1 MLNTHSEQFWCLF
14 LWWGNIQNFMQFCD
28 MDLCMSEIFA
38 LFADCKTK
46 NPPKQETERLKQDI
60 FQTWLLDKLF
70 GFRKSG
76 KFQSPK

>member
-1 MLNTHSEQFWCLF
+1 
-14 LWWGNIQNFMQFCD
+14 MQFCD

-60 FQTWLLDKLF
+60 FQT
-70 GFRKSG
+70 
-76 KFQSPK
+76 